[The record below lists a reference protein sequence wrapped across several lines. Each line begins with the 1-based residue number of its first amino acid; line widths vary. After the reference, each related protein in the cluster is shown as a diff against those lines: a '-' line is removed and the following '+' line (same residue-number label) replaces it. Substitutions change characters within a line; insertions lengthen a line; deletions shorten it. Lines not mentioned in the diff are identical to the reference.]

1 MVFQKFLQSEKN
13 EISQHIWNYLV
24 LIETLIIRLRIKKL
38 FSSHQH
44 FTTKAEGQKYR
55 ESSNETD
62 TMEMQLCNMCVAPQ
76 CVSYWL
82 ALSR

>member
-1 MVFQKFLQSEKN
+1 MVFPEFKKLD
-13 EISQHIWNYLV
+13 ITTYLE
-24 LIETLIIRLRIKKL
+24 LFGFDRDTNNRLRIKKL

>member
-1 MVFQKFLQSEKN
+1 M
-13 EISQHIWNYLV
+13 V

-62 TMEMQLCNMCVAPQ
+62 TMEMQLCNVCGSTVCELLVGSLQVTEGALA
-76 CVSYWL
+76 SRWL
-82 ALSR
+82 RGDGMGGE